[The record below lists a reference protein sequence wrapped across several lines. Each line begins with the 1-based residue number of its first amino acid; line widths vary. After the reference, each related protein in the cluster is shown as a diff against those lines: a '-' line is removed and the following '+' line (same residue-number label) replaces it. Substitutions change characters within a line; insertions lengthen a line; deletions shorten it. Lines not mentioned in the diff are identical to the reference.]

1 MTETIDLST
10 ILARRG
16 HTHVNDALDSIVGE
30 TGWLTA
36 GQLADLIHTDGIIGE
51 ANTRTGGPVGLWIVA
66 DLQAN
71 GIPAVAHTWVGPE
84 LHVYDAAIR
93 LIGEVAIPEGH
104 TLCRLDCEVN
114 DLERPEITWQGE
126 SDPR

>member
-16 HTHVNDALDSIVGE
+16 HANVNDALDSIVGE
-30 TGWLTA
+30 AGWLTTE
-36 GQLADLIHTDGIIGE
+36 QLAGLIHTDGIIGE
-51 ANTRTGGPVGLWIVA
+51 ANTRTKSPVGLWIVA
-66 DLQAN
+66 DLQAQ
-71 GIPAVAHTWVGPE
+71 GIPAVAHTWVGRE
-84 LHVYDAAIR
+84 VHVYDAAIR
-93 LIGEVAIPEGH
+93 LIGEVTIPEGH
-104 TLCRLDCEVN
+104 TMHRLDCEVN

>member
-16 HTHVNDALDSIVGE
+16 HANVNDALDGIVGE
-30 TGWLTA
+30 AGWLTTE
-36 GQLADLIHTDGIIGE
+36 QLADLIHTDGIIGE
-51 ANTRTGGPVGLWIVA
+51 ANTRTKSPVGLWIVA
-66 DLQAN
+66 DLQAH
-71 GIPAVAHTWVGPE
+71 GVPAVAYSWVGGVV
-84 LHVYDAAIR
+84 HVYDAAIR

-104 TLCRLDCEVN
+104 TLHRLDCEVN